1 MKFAHVSGL
10 GFGIFAA
17 SVLSTASADLLI
29 TAVYDGPLS
38 GGTPKGIELYVEN
51 DIADLSAYGIGSANN
66 GNGSNGEEFTFPT
79 MGATAGSFIYVTTN
93 DTAFSDYY
101 GFAPDFVSS
110 SMSINGDDAIELF
123 HAGTVIDVFGDIN
136 TDGNGTPWEY
146 LDGWAYR
153 VDGTPANGGVW
164 DDASFT
170 YSGANAVDGCS
181 TNDSCSSVMP
191 IGSYGGGNGGGNVV
205 IIEQIGYDF
214 VPAVAEVNS
223 GDTVRWIWGGG
234 NHSVVD
240 SNPGTCDSV
249 GAWFYS
255 DLDFD
260 TQIVEWVVPE
270 DAPES
275 IYYICDVG
283 FHCKSFGMVA
293 ELVVLDAGGVD
304 SDGDGWDD
312 DVDNCPDVANPDQ
325 ADCNGNGIGDACE
338 GFDDCNG
345 NGVPDECDIANGDA
359 DDCNENG
366 VPDICDYKN
375 GDLHDD
381 NGNGYPDECENPT
394 PAIQLQEIRID
405 QPGSD
410 DDEYFEIR
418 GDEGQSLAGVW
429 YLVIGDGSGGS
440 GVIECAIDL
449 SKMSI
454 PANGTLLVAE
464 DEDTFGVVA
473 NYVLPSAL
481 NFENSDNVTHV
492 LVMNFYGEVND
503 DIDTDDDG
511 NVDYAPWQNT
521 VDGVRIIED
530 PAGGDLTYLMDEEV
544 GPTEDGYVPAH
555 VYRYT
560 SACGHFAIGEF
571 DPEDPDAVDTP
582 GTENPA
588 CPSDCPADVTG
599 DGNVDVNDLLAVIG
613 GWGGSDPALDID
625 GDGVVAVNDILV
637 LIAAWGPC

>member
-10 GFGIFAA
+10 GIGIIAA
-17 SVLSTASADLLI
+17 SILPSASADLLI
-29 TAVYDGPLS
+29 TAAYDGPLS

-66 GNGSNGEEFTFPT
+66 GGGSDGEEFTFPA

-123 HAGTVIDVFGDIN
+123 HAGKVIDVFGDIN

-153 VDGTPANGGVW
+153 VDGTPANGGLW

-181 TNDSCSSVMP
+181 TNDTCSSVMP

-205 IIEQIGYDF
+205 IIEQMGYDF
-214 VPAVAEVNS
+214 VPAIAEVNI

-283 FHCKSFGMVA
+283 FHCKGGMVA

-338 GFDDCNG
+338 SYEDCNG

-366 VPDICDYKN
+366 VPDMCDYKN

-381 NGNGYPDECENPT
+381 NGNGYPDECETELPF
-394 PAIQLQEIRID
+394 IQLQEIRID
-405 QPGSD
+405 QPGAD

-418 GDEGQSLAGVW
+418 GDMSMDLSGVW

-449 SKMSI
+449 SDMAI
-454 PANGTLLVAE
+454 PQNGSLLVAE
-464 DEDTFGVVA
+464 DDNTFGVLA
-473 NYVLPSAL
+473 DYVLPGAL

-492 LVMNFYGEVND
+492 LVMNFYGAIND
-503 DIDTDDDG
+503 DIDADDDG
-511 NVDYAPWQNT
+511 NVDYAPWQDT
-521 VDGVRIIED
+521 IDGVRIIED
-530 PAGGDLTYLMDEEV
+530 PTGGDHTYLMDEGV
-544 GPTEDGYVPAH
+544 GPTDDGFVPAH

-560 SACGHFAIGEF
+560 SACGHFAIGEY

-599 DGNVDVNDLLAVIG
+599 DGEVNVNDLLAVIG
-613 GWGGSDPALDID
+613 GWGGSDPVFDID

-637 LIAAWGPC
+637 LIGAWGPC